1 MVLHAGGMLADATI
15 PKQSLSTIRQVFAAK
30 VDAARH
36 VRSSTACEPVT
47 STVLFSSVA
56 SLLGSAG
63 QANYSAANGALD
75 GLAALWAA
83 QGSSVSSMQ
92 WGPWSGKSYF
102 LLKHALEIGG
112 QNSPAMA
119 SRVQKCAGLSPA
131 TLQSWLKHGLLLT
144 QLLSLCFLSILGL
157 GTALACLQAALQIS
171 DWHR

>member
-36 VRSSTACEPVT
+36 AHSSTACEPVT

-83 QGSSVSSMQ
+83 HGRSVSSVQ
-92 WGPWSGKSYF
+92 WGPWSGKSHF
-102 LLKHALEIGG
+102 LLKHE
-112 QNSPAMA
+112 
-119 SRVQKCAGLSPA
+119 
-131 TLQSWLKHGLLLT
+131 LLLT
-144 QLLSLCFLSILGL
+144 QLSSLCFLPVLGH
-157 GTALACLQAALQIS
+157 GTALACLQAALQS
-171 DWHR
+171 CDWRR